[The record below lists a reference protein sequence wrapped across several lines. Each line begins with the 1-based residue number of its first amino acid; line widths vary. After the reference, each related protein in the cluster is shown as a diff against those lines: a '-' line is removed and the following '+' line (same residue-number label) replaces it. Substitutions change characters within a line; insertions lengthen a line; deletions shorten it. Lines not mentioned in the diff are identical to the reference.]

1 MGNVL
6 SKGSLFPPVLTNELI
21 DLTRGESTLARLS
34 GAKPIA
40 FNGNELFT
48 FTLDSEVDLVAE
60 NGAKSNGGATI
71 APVTMQPVKV
81 EYGCRI
87 SDEFMYAAEEVQLQY
102 LRAFSE
108 GFAKKVARGIDIM
121 AIHGVNPR
129 TKLPASQLSG
139 KSFDALIDQI
149 VTYDASAPQ
158 DNVQAAI
165 DLIQGNEHDVT
176 GMAMAPSFKSALGK
190 VKTATNSNVPLFP
203 ELGWGNTA
211 SNINGLPVGTNSTIS
226 FNSSAD
232 RAIVG
237 NFADFFRW
245 GIARQIPVKVIEY
258 GNPDNDAEAGDLQG
272 HNQVYL
278 RGEVYVGFGILVPK
292 AFSMVKTSA
301 SG

>member
-21 DLTRGESTLARLS
+21 DLTRGESVLARLS

-71 APVTMQPVKV
+71 APITMQPVKV
-81 EYGCRI
+81 EYGLRI
-87 SDEFMYAAEEVQLQY
+87 SDEFMHASEEIQLQY

-121 AIHGVNPR
+121 AFHGVNPR
-129 TKLPASQLSG
+129 TKLSASQLSG
-139 KSFDALIDQI
+139 KSFDALIDQV
-149 VTYDASAPQ
+149 VTYDSSAPQ

-165 DLIQGNEHDVT
+165 DLVQGNEHDVT
-176 GMAMAPSFKSALGK
+176 GMAMAPSFKSALGSI
-190 VKTATNSNVPLFP
+190 KTGTTSNVPLFP

-211 SNINGLPVGTNSTIS
+211 SNINGLPVGTNSTVS
-226 FNSSAD
+226 FNSSPD

-278 RGEVYVGFGILVPK
+278 RGEAYVGFGILVPK
-292 AFSMVKTSA
+292 AFAMIKTNASA
-301 SG
+301 